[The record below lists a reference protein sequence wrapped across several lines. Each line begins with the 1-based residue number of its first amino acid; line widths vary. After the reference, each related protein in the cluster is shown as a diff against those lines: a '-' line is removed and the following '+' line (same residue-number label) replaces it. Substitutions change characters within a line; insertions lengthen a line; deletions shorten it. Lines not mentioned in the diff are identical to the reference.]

1 MKINIINR
9 LDLDCLDAA
18 IGKAQPF
25 DYLVMNSQTKLEV
38 DCNSHG
44 LCVNYMS
51 GKNKSY
57 SRYKGILILVDE
69 SLRDGEVKFVKDIQ

>member
-9 LDLDCLDAA
+9 LDLDCLDVA

-25 DYLVMNSQTKLEV
+25 DYLVMNSQTRLAV
-38 DCNSHG
+38 SCNSHG
-44 LCVNYMS
+44 LCISYVT

-57 SRYKGILILVDE
+57 SKYKHILILIDE
-69 SLRDGEVKFVKDIQ
+69 SLQDGEVKFVKEI